1 MQTVQPAK
9 RDFNLIR
16 KIMLQI
22 ESSFAPGQHFQLP
35 PYPVDDPT
43 VNMHVF
49 FLKDEGM
56 IKAYCDKNQITGQ
69 VPVSWIVDI
78 LPAGYDFLAL
88 TKDDNNWNAVMGN
101 FAAAHKEP
109 TFETLVHDLE
119 HIGEVLHPKDASIR
133 QHEFPKAHDGH
144 FVNPARIA
152 ELQAVKSSTFDLT
165 KLIQICHEL
174 NNAHIS
180 KSYISIIMLTR
191 GLIDH
196 VPPLFGATSF
206 AQVASS
212 YGGTKSFKD
221 SMQHLENS
229 SRKIAD
235 QHLHSHIRKKEVLPN
250 FTQVDFSNDID
261 VLLAEIVRIV
271 K

>member
-9 RDFNLIR
+9 RDFNLMR

-22 ESSFAPGQHFQLP
+22 GTSFVPGQHFQLP
-35 PYPVDDPT
+35 PYPVDDPI
-43 VNMHVF
+43 VNLHVF
-49 FLKDEGM
+49 FLKEEDM
-56 IKAYCDKNQITGQ
+56 IRAYCDKDELTGQ

-88 TKDDNNWNAVMGN
+88 IKDDNNWNAVIN
-101 FAAAHKEP
+101 SFASAHKEP
-109 TFETLVHDLE
+109 SFRTLIYALE
-119 HIGEVLHPKDASIR
+119 NIEEVLHLKDASSH
-133 QHEFPKAHDGH
+133 QHEIPKAQGSH
-144 FVNPARIA
+144 FVNTARIA
-152 ELQAVKSSTFDLT
+152 ELQAANSSTYDLT
-165 KLIQICHEL
+165 KLIQICLEL
-174 NNAHIS
+174 NNAFTTE
-180 KSYISIIMLTR
+180 SYISIIMLTR

-206 AQVASS
+206 ARVASS
-212 YGGTKSFKD
+212 YGGTRSFKD

-235 QHLHSHIRKKEVLPN
+235 QHLHSPIRKKEVLPN

-261 VLLAEIVRIV
+261 VLLAEIVRTV
-271 K
+271 R

>member
-1 MQTVQPAK
+1 MQTVHPAK

-22 ESSFAPGQHFQLP
+22 ATSFVPGQHFHLP
-35 PYPVDDPT
+35 PYDDLL
-43 VNMHVF
+43 VNLHVF

-56 IKAYCDKNQITGQ
+56 IRAYCDKEESTGQ
-69 VPVSWIVDI
+69 VPVSWIVEI

-88 TKDDNNWNAVMGN
+88 IRDDNNWNAVMDN
-101 FAAAHKEP
+101 FATAHKEP
-109 TFETLVHDLE
+109 TFSTLIYALE
-119 HIGEVLHPKDASIR
+119 HIEEVLHPKDASFH

-174 NNAHIS
+174 NNAQIT

-235 QHLHSHIRKKEVLPN
+235 QHLHTRIRKKEVLPN

-261 VLLAEIVRIV
+261 VLLAEIVRTV